1 MKRSDKQP
9 MIETPKVLSVSEL
22 THDIKEVL
30 ESIFEAV
37 HVEGEVS
44 NLKQPASGHIYFSL
58 KDEFAQV
65 KCVLFKNSAIKLKFT
80 LKDGMKVVCSG
91 KVGVYEKEGQYQL
104 YVNTVEP
111 KGQGALQLAFEQLKE
126 KLAKEG
132 LFDESRKRS
141 LPFLPDTI
149 GVITSPTGAVIQDI
163 LHVLDRR
170 FAAFHL
176 VINPVRVQGEGAK
189 EEIVRAIEEFNTSHN
204 VDVIILARGG
214 GSLEDLWCFN
224 EEAVGRA
231 IYNSKIPIISA
242 IGHETDYTIADFVA
256 DRRAPTPSA
265 AAEIVMPS
273 RQELNEKIEN
283 LLRHLRQSLMDIVPQ
298 HAQRVDD
305 LAEQLS
311 RGMSQLL
318 KTEEV
323 RLEGFLN
330 QLNALS
336 PLAVLRRGYSIT
348 ALWDTDKVVY
358 SAQGVKKGD
367 KVKTRLSQ
375 GEFVSEVLEI
385 EL

>member
-1 MKRSDKQP
+1 ML
-9 MIETPKVLSVSEL
+9 ETPKVLSVSGL
-22 THDIKEVL
+22 TRDIKEVL
-30 ESIFEAV
+30 ESIFETV
-37 HVEGEVS
+37 YVEGEIS
-44 NLKQPASGHIYFSL
+44 DLKQPASGHIYFSL

-65 KCVLFKNSAIKLKFT
+65 KCVFFRNSAVKLKFA
-80 LKDGMKVVCSG
+80 LKDGMRVVLSG
-91 KVGVYEKEGQYQL
+91 KVGVYEKQGQYQL

-111 KGQGALQLAFEQLKE
+111 KGKGALQLAFEQLKE

-141 LPFLPDTI
+141 LPFLPGTI

-163 LHVLDRR
+163 LHVLERR
-170 FAAFHL
+170 FPEFHL
-176 VINPVRVQGEGAK
+176 IVNPVRVQGEGAK
-189 EEIVRAIEEFNTSHN
+189 EEIVQAIEEFNALGN

-231 IYNSKIPIISA
+231 IYNSKTPVISA

-273 RQELNEKIEN
+273 RHELNEKLGN
-283 LLRHLRQSLMDIVPQ
+283 LLRHLRQSLLDIVPQ
-298 HAQRVDD
+298 HSQRVDD
-305 LAEQLS
+305 LAEQLA

-318 KTEEV
+318 KTEEA
-323 RLEGFLN
+323 RLAGLLD

-336 PLAVLRRGYSIT
+336 PLSVLKRGYSIT
-348 ALWDTDKVVY
+348 SLWDTDKVI
-358 SAQGVKKGD
+358 SSSQAVKKGD
-367 KVKTRLSQ
+367 RVKTRLSQ
-375 GEFVSEVLEI
+375 GGFVSEVLEVEI
-385 EL
+385 

>member
-1 MKRSDKQP
+1 ML
-9 MIETPKVLSVSEL
+9 ETPKVLSVSGL
-22 THDIKEVL
+22 TRDIKEVL
-30 ESIFEAV
+30 ESIFETV
-37 HVEGEVS
+37 YVEGEIS
-44 NLKQPASGHIYFSL
+44 DLKQPASGHIYFSL

-65 KCVLFKNSAIKLKFT
+65 KCVFFRNSAVKLKFA
-80 LKDGMKVVCSG
+80 LKDGMRVVLSG
-91 KVGVYEKEGQYQL
+91 KVGVYEKQGQYQL

-111 KGQGALQLAFEQLKE
+111 KGKGALQLAFEQLKE

-141 LPFLPDTI
+141 LPFLPGTI

-163 LHVLDRR
+163 LHVLERR
-170 FAAFHL
+170 FPEFHL
-176 VINPVRVQGEGAK
+176 IVNPVRVQGEGAK
-189 EEIVRAIEEFNTSHN
+189 EEIVQAIEEFNALGN

-231 IYNSKIPIISA
+231 IYNSKTPVISA

-273 RQELNEKIEN
+273 RHELNEKLGN
-283 LLRHLRQSLMDIVPQ
+283 LLRHLRQSLLDIVPQ
-298 HAQRVDD
+298 HSQRVDD
-305 LAEQLS
+305 LAEQLA

-318 KTEEV
+318 KTEEA
-323 RLEGFLN
+323 RLAGLLD

-336 PLAVLRRGYSIT
+336 PLSVLKRGYSIT
-348 ALWDTDKVVY
+348 SLWDTDKVI
-358 SAQGVKKGD
+358 SSSQAVKKGD
-367 KVKTRLSQ
+367 RVKTRLLQ
-375 GEFVSEVLEI
+375 GGFVSEVLEVEI
-385 EL
+385 